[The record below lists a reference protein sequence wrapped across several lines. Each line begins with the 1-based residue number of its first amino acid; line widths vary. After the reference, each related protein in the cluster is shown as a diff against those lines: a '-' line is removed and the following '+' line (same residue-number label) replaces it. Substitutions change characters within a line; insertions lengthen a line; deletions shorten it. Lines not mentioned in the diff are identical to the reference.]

1 SRMQS
6 LVTVCGFLL
15 LIFSVH
21 ANVRPDFKVCVFLYF
36 HKRKLNDKPVSGSHC
51 CLFLRYAEMHQ
62 VLLQKNGARP
72 ADLPTPRQH
81 LYYFATLYDTAR
93 RIPVY
98 SAYKF
103 EKSDKC
109 ARENR
114 WFVEPQ
120 VHHTC
125 LYNMMT
131 AEDLMKKHPV
141 DLESVG
147 QKQAVNDDYNGLI
160 KSGYNRGHLNP
171 KLHHATF
178 TLTNVVPQNADLN
191 GGSWKKYEE
200 TLKIILANC
209 REAYVLVGAIP
220 SEKNWVKN
228 RVNIP
233 DYLWHAFCCLNNNG
247 KPFKNGAAIAKND
260 KNGKVQECSLDS
272 LQKFLKAGKLFF
284 DNCKA
289 PSNTGEGDC
298 ASVHFTDYNSNS
310 TNSLN

>member
-1 SRMQS
+1 MQS

-21 ANVRPDFKVCVFLYF
+21 ANVRPDFKKCIKYF
-36 HKRKLNDKPVSGSHC
+36 YKKTVPD
-51 CLFLRYAEMHQ
+51 
-62 VLLQKNGARP
+62 LQ
-72 ADLPTPRQH
+72 TSQH
-81 LYYFATLYDTAR
+81 HVNICQTFENKYYFATLYDTAR

-120 VHHTC
+120 LVNNRWNK
-125 LYNMMT
+125 NMMT

-171 KLHHATF
+171 KLHHAGNGCKATF